1 MTKRV
6 SITALLDWNKCQR
19 RHYLAH
25 TRHLRPRERASALGS
40 GSAVHAALNYW
51 LSNFPGE
58 TPAPAFQREIA
69 SRFLAAEYD
78 GDESKYGRYVKGAI
92 NALSLVPDWVWAR
105 AWQCETPVTIP
116 VGDWEVRGRTDIW
129 SVGEDGVTLI
139 DFKVSEANPL
149 DLMLW
154 SPQIRYY
161 ALALQAMHPERAV
174 QYKYLLLPT
183 QGKRAGDP
191 WAWPFTQAAAARTR
205 ADLTKLVGDFASH
218 QKYAMA
224 PSTWRFDMWQ
234 DARPA
239 YDRSACGYCPF
250 NSICQAEITGAD
262 RLEVE
267 KAMFYEHQRGM
278 TGGDDG

>member
-1 MTKRV
+1 MAKHV
-6 SITALLDWNKCQR
+6 SLTTLLDWNKCQR

-25 TRHLRPRERASALGS
+25 TRHLRPIERAPALGS
-40 GSAVHAALNYW
+40 GSAVDGALQYW

-58 TPAPAFQREIA
+58 PPAPTQASEIA
-69 SRFLAAEYD
+69 ARFLAREYND
-78 GDESKYGRYVKGAI
+78 DEAKYGRYVKGAV
-92 NALSLVPDWVWAR
+92 NALSLVPDWVWER
-105 AWQCETPVTIP
+105 KWECQTPVTIP
-116 VGDWEVRGRTDIW
+116 VGEWEVHGRTDIW
-129 SVGEDGVTLI
+129 GVSDDGVTLI

-161 ALALQAMHPERAV
+161 ALALQAMHPDRAV

-191 WAWPFTQAAAARTR
+191 STWPFTRAQAARTL
-205 ADLTKLVGDFASH
+205 ADLAKLVSDFASH
-218 QKYAMA
+218 QTASLTGSGWWYH
-224 PSTWRFDMWQ
+224 
-234 DARPA
+234 ARPA

-250 NSICQAEITGAD
+250 NPICQAEITGAD

-267 KAMFYEHQRGM
+267 RTMFFEHQRGV

>member
-1 MTKRV
+1 MTKHV

-25 TRHLRPRERASALGS
+25 TRHLRPRERAPALGS
-40 GSAVHAALNYW
+40 GSAVHSALQHW
-51 LSNFPGE
+51 LSRYPGQKPSSDE
-58 TPAPAFQREIA
+58 MGR
-69 SRFLAAEYD
+69 LAVVGLAGEY
-78 GDESKYGRYVKGAI
+78 GEDEAKFGRYVKGAV
-92 NALSLVPDWVWAR
+92 NAISLVPDWAWAR
-105 AWQCETPVTIP
+105 AWQRETPVEIP
-116 VGDWEVRGRTDIW
+116 IGDWVVRGRTDIW
-129 SVGEDGVTLI
+129 SEGDDGITLI

-191 WAWPFTQAAAARTR
+191 WAWPFTQAAAARTQE
-205 ADLTKLVGDFASH
+205 DLTKLVEDFAKH
-218 QKYAMA
+218 QAEMPPA
-224 PSTWRFDMWQ
+224 GWAH
-234 DARPA
+234 ARPA

-250 NSICQAEITGAD
+250 NPICQAEITGAD
-262 RLEVE
+262 RDEVE